1 MNTPLSL
8 KAREPTTIKEPRMTN
23 TVDQGDYKTFSVS
36 LVTQGK
42 HRFYTLTMPSEV
54 LAATCTVDTR
64 AENPVEGF
72 QRKLDSRRAEEIA
85 RYIDEGMGTIPT
97 SIVLSAQEQ
106 AELKYDRTKRSIT
119 FKVTPRSFLILDGQH
134 RVFGFSKASTKL
146 RVPVVIYN
154 SLSRADECRLFIDIN
169 TKQRPVPNELL
180 LDIKRLAET
189 ETDDEAL
196 LRAVFDKFTE
206 DPSSPLAGL
215 MSPSTRGKGKISRVT
230 FNTAIRSVWSTFAA
244 SDPQEAYDILAAY
257 LEAWRQRLK
266 ALSCADQIVNPTLF
280 KTLILLFPDVAQRV
294 ADRHGKD
301 FSVQRFAEALEP
313 FKMLPPKYFRN
324 PGQSHLALYETFQKR
339 LRQQFTIAGA

>member
-1 MNTPLSL
+1 MSS
-8 KAREPTTIKEPRMTN
+8 AE
-23 TVDQGDYKTFSVS
+23 DQETYRTFSVS

-54 LAATCTVDTR
+54 LAKTCTVDTR
-64 AENPVEGF
+64 ADNPLDGF

-85 RYIDEGMGTIPT
+85 RYIDEGMGTIPS
-97 SIVLSAQEQ
+97 SIVLSAQEE
-106 AELKYDRTKRSIT
+106 AELKYDRSKRSIT
-119 FKVTPRSFLILDGQH
+119 FKATPRSFLILDGQH
-134 RVFGFSKASTKL
+134 RVFGFAKATTKL

-196 LRAVFDKFTE
+196 LRDVFDKFAD
-206 DPSSPLAGL
+206 DPASPLAGR
-215 MSPSTRGKGKISRVT
+215 MSPSTRAKGKMSRVT
-230 FNTAIRSVWSTFAA
+230 FNAAIRSVWSTFAA
-244 SDPQEAYDILAAY
+244 SDPQEAYAILSAY
-257 LEAWRQRLK
+257 LEGWRQRLK
-266 ALSCADQIVNPTLF
+266 ALGCEDQLINSTLF

-301 FSVQRFAEALEP
+301 FSVQRFVEALEP
-313 FKMLPPKYFRN
+313 FKAVSAKTFRN
-324 PGQSHLALYETFQKR
+324 PGQSHIALYEAFQKR